1 MTGQNDSIAVGIPG
15 SHGGGH
21 IFFDGDF
28 DFEGQVKA
36 EVGNAEAADAE
47 DFADQV
53 AAVYNCAQGKGEIGL
68 LLCFIEPADGAD
80 RAGFFFG
87 KAAVTDTFG
96 IHSSSHSA
104 AKEIAS
110 GRLMQVSTKSVP
122 SMLRMRS
129 VWRNSSPTSQSVETA
144 EELIRRYQVQLDYYA
159 QALER
164 LTGKSVKEKL
174 IYSFARSREIRLW

>member
-1 MTGQNDSIAVGIPG
+1 MIILFLMTGQNDSIAVGVPG

-36 EVGNAEAADAE
+36 EVGNAEAADA
-47 DFADQV
+47 
-53 AAVYNCAQGKGEIGL
+53 
-68 LLCFIEPADGAD
+68 DGAD

-104 AKEIAS
+104 AKAAFDD
-110 GRLMQVSTKSVP
+110 R
-122 SMLRMRS
+122 
-129 VWRNSSPTSQSVETA
+129 
-144 EELIRRYQVQLDYYA
+144 QL
-159 QALER
+159 
-164 LTGKSVKEKL
+164 
-174 IYSFARSREIRLW
+174 

>member
-1 MTGQNDSIAVGIPG
+1 MIILFLMTGQNDSIAVGIPG

-68 LLCFIEPADGAD
+68 LLCFIEPLVCCGDFYIEPLEIQIEFSKANNATDWLVGLLFRHTERIRSIDGTLFVLTCISRPDA
-80 RAGFFFG
+80 
-87 KAAVTDTFG
+87 
-96 IHSSSHSA
+96 I
-104 AKEIAS
+104 
-110 GRLMQVSTKSVP
+110 
-122 SMLRMRS
+122 
-129 VWRNSSPTSQSVETA
+129 SPAFS
-144 EELIRRYQVQLDYYA
+144 
-159 QALER
+159 
-164 LTGKSVKEKL
+164 
-174 IYSFARSREIRLW
+174 

>member
-68 LLCFIEPADGAD
+68 LLCFIEPADFLD
-80 RAGFFFG
+80 FLHNRA
-87 KAAVTDTFG
+87 ANQ
-96 IHSSSHSA
+96 IP
-104 AKEIAS
+104 
-110 GRLMQVSTKSVP
+110 L
-122 SMLRMRS
+122 
-129 VWRNSSPTSQSVETA
+129 VE
-144 EELIRRYQVQLDYYA
+144 VQKC
-159 QALER
+159 R
-164 LTGKSVKEKL
+164 
-174 IYSFARSREIRLW
+174 FP

>member
-1 MTGQNDSIAVGIPG
+1 MIILFLMTGQNDSIAVGIPG

-80 RAGFFFG
+80 RAGVFFR
-87 KAAVTDTFG
+87 K
-96 IHSSSHSA
+96 SS
-104 AKEIAS
+104 
-110 GRLMQVSTKSVP
+110 RN
-122 SMLRMRS
+122 RY
-129 VWRNSSPTSQSVETA
+129 VWDS
-144 EELIRRYQVQLDYYA
+144 
-159 QALER
+159 
-164 LTGKSVKEKL
+164 
-174 IYSFARSREIRLW
+174 

>member
-36 EVGNAEAADAE
+36 EIGLLFCFIEAADR
-47 DFADQV
+47 
-53 AAVYNCAQGKGEIGL
+53 
-68 LLCFIEPADGAD
+68 AD
-80 RAGFFFG
+80 RAGLFFG

-104 AKEIAS
+104 AKAAFDD
-110 GRLMQVSTKSVP
+110 R
-122 SMLRMRS
+122 
-129 VWRNSSPTSQSVETA
+129 
-144 EELIRRYQVQLDYYA
+144 
-159 QALER
+159 
-164 LTGKSVKEKL
+164 
-174 IYSFARSREIRLW
+174 

>member
-53 AAVYNCAQGKGEIGL
+53 TAVYNCAQGKGEIGRL
-68 LLCFIEPADGAD
+68 RFYTCTLESTSYVI
-80 RAGFFFG
+80 
-87 KAAVTDTFG
+87 G
-96 IHSSSHSA
+96 IV
-104 AKEIAS
+104 IY
-110 GRLMQVSTKSVP
+110 
-122 SMLRMRS
+122 
-129 VWRNSSPTSQSVETA
+129 ET
-144 EELIRRYQVQLDYYA
+144 LY
-159 QALER
+159 
-164 LTGKSVKEKL
+164 
-174 IYSFARSREIRLW
+174 

>member
-1 MTGQNDSIAVGIPG
+1 MELCQNACFLQKTFHSGLIIFFLMTGQNDSIAVGIPG

-53 AAVYNCAQGKGEIGL
+53 TAVYNCAQGKGEIGL

-96 IHSSSHSA
+96 IHNSSHSA
-104 AKEIAS
+104 AKAAFDD
-110 GRLMQVSTKSVP
+110 R
-122 SMLRMRS
+122 
-129 VWRNSSPTSQSVETA
+129 
-144 EELIRRYQVQLDYYA
+144 QL
-159 QALER
+159 
-164 LTGKSVKEKL
+164 
-174 IYSFARSREIRLW
+174 

>member
-1 MTGQNDSIAVGIPG
+1 MIILFLMTGQNDSIAVGVPG

-53 AAVYNCAQGKGEIGL
+53 TAVYNCAQGKDEIGL

-80 RAGFFFG
+80 RAGIFFG

-104 AKEIAS
+104 AKAAFDD
-110 GRLMQVSTKSVP
+110 R
-122 SMLRMRS
+122 
-129 VWRNSSPTSQSVETA
+129 
-144 EELIRRYQVQLDYYA
+144 QL
-159 QALER
+159 
-164 LTGKSVKEKL
+164 
-174 IYSFARSREIRLW
+174 

>member
-53 AAVYNCAQGKGEIGL
+53 AAVYNCAQGKGEIGPVSYTH
-68 LLCFIEPADGAD
+68 LCGTD
-80 RAGFFFG
+80 RRGSCRQIRTDDRG
-87 KAAVTDTFG
+87 LILRKNAALRQLG
-96 IHSSSHSA
+96 ILISQRRSS
-104 AKEIAS
+104 I
-110 GRLMQVSTKSVP
+110 
-122 SMLRMRS
+122 
-129 VWRNSSPTSQSVETA
+129 
-144 EELIRRYQVQLDYYA
+144 YA
-159 QALER
+159 LNQN
-164 LTGKSVKEKL
+164 
-174 IYSFARSREIRLW
+174 

>member
-53 AAVYNCAQGKGEIGL
+53 TAVYNCAQGKGEIGVL
-68 LLCFIEPADGAD
+68 L
-80 RAGFFFG
+80 
-87 KAAVTDTFG
+87 
-96 IHSSSHSA
+96 SSNPQT
-104 AKEIAS
+104 
-110 GRLMQVSTKSVP
+110 GQTVP
-122 SMLRMRS
+122 GSFS
-129 VWRNSSPTSQSVETA
+129 
-144 EELIRRYQVQLDYYA
+144 
-159 QALER
+159 
-164 LTGKSVKEKL
+164 EKQP
-174 IYSFARSREIRLW
+174 

>member
-36 EVGNAEAADAE
+36 EIGNAEAADAE

-53 AAVYNCAQGKGEIGL
+53 TAVYNCAQGKGEIGL

-104 AKEIAS
+104 AKAAFDYSTLAATPDNFTIFAS
-110 GRLMQVSTKSVP
+110 EYDDAFLG
-122 SMLRMRS
+122 
-129 VWRNSSPTSQSVETA
+129 SSNAFKANGLSAMFAGDLTPEEAA
-144 EELIRRYQVQLDYYA
+144 ENIQAAYEEQAASYQ
-159 QALER
+159 
-164 LTGKSVKEKL
+164 
-174 IYSFARSREIRLW
+174 